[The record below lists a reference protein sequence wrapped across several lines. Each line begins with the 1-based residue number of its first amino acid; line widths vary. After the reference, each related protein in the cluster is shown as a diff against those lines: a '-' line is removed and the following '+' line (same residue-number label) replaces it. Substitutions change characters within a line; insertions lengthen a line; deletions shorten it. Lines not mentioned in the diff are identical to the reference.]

1 MNSPE
6 IRKFIHKH
14 SSLFWYI
21 SEKEKENLSIEAVVE
36 AILNYGN
43 RESIKELFDLFGLEK
58 VSQIFNQQ
66 LSKKRNNYF
75 PPVKNFFTLYF
86 NRHVQTNT

>member
-6 IRKFIHKH
+6 IVKFIHKH

-21 SEKEKENLSIEAVVE
+21 KDKESLSIDAIVE
-36 AILNYGN
+36 ATLNYGN

-66 LSKKRNNYF
+66 LSRERNNYF

-86 NRHVQTNT
+86 NRHVQTNTK